1 MHNCSETK
9 ERLIE
14 MVLDGVDCA
23 AELDGC
29 AECRTEFAALN
40 ATLRMTR
47 RVGET
52 MPDESYWNGYHT
64 RLRQKLVTPGISS
77 HAKAQRCEQ
86 DAEKNRASA
95 LRLFFAPL
103 RLCVRTTVPIPAA
116 LVVLSLL
123 AFAVLGVFAVRAA
136 RRPVVQSPVVVQVP
150 VQVPV
155 VQEKVVTRV
164 VYRDRYLS
172 SRTARRAIN
181 DAPAESTF
189 ARSRKP
195 ATEDI
200 PTSLTG
206 FKPTEEIKLTV
217 IKGGVPNEK

>member
-1 MHNCSETK
+1 LEFFGMHNCSETK

-47 RVGET
+47 RISET
-52 MPDESYWNGYHT
+52 TPDESYWSSYHT
-64 RLRQKLVTPGISS
+64 RLRQKLATPVVSS
-77 HAKAQRCEQ
+77 HAEAQRCEQ

-103 RLCVRTTVPIPAA
+103 RLCVRTTIRVPVPLAVVIVVACVALTAFALRRSEQPAA
-116 LVVLSLL
+116 PPPLIVH
-123 AFAVLGVFAVRAA
+123 
-136 RRPVVQSPVVVQVP
+136 VP
-150 VQVPV
+150 VTVPV

-164 VYRDRYLS
+164 VYRD
-172 SRTARRAIN
+172 SRAPGKTSRHITTDAR
-181 DAPAESTF
+181 AESTF
-189 ARSRKP
+189 A
-195 ATEDI
+195 
-200 PTSLTG
+200 LTG